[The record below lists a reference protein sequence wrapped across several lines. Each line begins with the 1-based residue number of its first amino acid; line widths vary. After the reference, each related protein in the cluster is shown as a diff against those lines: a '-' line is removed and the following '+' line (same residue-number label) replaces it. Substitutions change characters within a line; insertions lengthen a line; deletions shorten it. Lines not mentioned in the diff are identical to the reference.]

1 MSLVLPLR
9 RFCHAGVWLVVIA
22 ALLLG
27 TLHMLRGTAAG
38 AWLSYYLKHQPL
50 CALENAGLR
59 DPTRTYYSP
68 STGQTKGIL
77 RCAPSAPLRL
87 AGGPLDRSLI
97 VVSDMGGLVRRL
109 APDGHVVWQRRL
121 WMPRG
126 VDVAGNVLYVLDG
139 RTLHMLDVHDGRELA
154 QHPLTADA
162 LALRVVGDHAWL
174 AHDGVGGG
182 AGSLVEYA
190 LSADGLHDVR
200 RYALPLRGV
209 RGLDVTADAIWIADT
224 LGQRVLKV
232 GRATGAILASAVS
245 YFPNS
250 VDVIGESV
258 FVAEEHLN
266 RVGEFTTD
274 LVRKPSRLGCSTVGG
289 VLDAETA
296 RRLANQPGPDGE
308 SRCRR
313 RGGAAVADLFSPND
327 FARSRTLEYVADTD
341 NHRIAAFRNGEFFA
355 EVTGFNSPVNVLLLE
370 TP

>member
-1 MSLVLPLR
+1 MSLVLSLR
-9 RFCHAGVWLVVIA
+9 RIRNAGVWLAVIA
-22 ALLLG
+22 ALLAG

-38 AWLSYYLKHQPL
+38 AWLSYYVKHQPL
-50 CALENAGLR
+50 CALESAGLR

-77 RCAPSAPLRL
+77 RCAPSAPPRL

-126 VDVAGNVLYVLDG
+126 ADVAADRLYVLDG
-139 RTLHMLDVHDGRELA
+139 HTLNVLDVHDGRELA
-154 QHPLTADA
+154 QYPIAADA
-162 LALRVVGDHAWL
+162 LALRLVGDHAWI
-174 AHDGVGGG
+174 AQDGAG

-190 LSADGLHDVR
+190 LSTDGLHEVR
-200 RYALPLRGV
+200 RYALPLQGV

-232 GRATGAILASAVS
+232 DRATGAILASAAS

-250 VDVIGESV
+250 VDVVGDSV

-266 RVGEFTTD
+266 RVGEFSTA
-274 LVRKPSRLGCSTVGG
+274 LVRKPSRLGCSTVHG
-289 VLDAETA
+289 VLDVATA
-296 RRLANQPGPDGE
+296 KRQANQPGADGE

-313 RGGAAVADLFSPND
+313 RGGAQAADLFSPND
-327 FARSRTLEYVADTD
+327 FARSPTLEYVADTD